1 MPFRKIIFC
10 ILFSFLG
17 LIKAQLAFA
26 VPDDGTDDTEE
37 VAVTGQSQDAIGNM
51 LLQSISLMGIPYRWG
66 GNTPETGMDCSGFIR
81 YVFRKS
87 LGITLPR
94 TAAEMAKVGKRV
106 SLDELE
112 PGDLVFFSERRGG
125 RMIIGHVGMYIGNNK
140 FIQSPHTGDSIK
152 ISELNSSWRAKISG
166 AKRIVQENQ
175 DSNGQT
181 TLESFQDVNNEALPV
196 RSGYSKPARRTSRS
210 TRKHTAAAKKKSTSS
225 HARRTTAKSTTHH
238 AKRKAPKSSRS

>member
-1 MPFRKIIFC
+1 MGENSYMQLKKI
-10 ILFSFLG
+10 G
-17 LIKAQLAFA
+17 LCVLLSASCLMKTQFAFA
-26 VPDDGTDDTEE
+26 VPDDGTDDVET
-37 VAVTGQSQDAIGNM
+37 VAITGQSQDAIGDM

-66 GNTPETGMDCSGFIR
+66 GNTPQTGMDCSGFIR
-81 YVFRKS
+81 YVFQKS

-112 PGDLVFFSERRGG
+112 PGDLIFFSERRGG

-152 ISELNSSWRAKISG
+152 ISELNSSYRAKISG

-175 DSNGQT
+175 DDSGKT
-181 TLESFQDVNNEALPV
+181 TVESFQDVHNEALPV
-196 RSGYSKPARRTSRS
+196 FGGYSKPARRAIGHKHAAGGKKVTHRHSTSPKTKHSNKRKS
-210 TRKHTAAAKKKSTSS
+210 RKHSG
-225 HARRTTAKSTTHH
+225 
-238 AKRKAPKSSRS
+238 

>member
-1 MPFRKIIFC
+1 MQFRNIGLCVLLGFCCLVRVPF
-10 ILFSFLG
+10 
-17 LIKAQLAFA
+17 AFA

-37 VAVTGQSQDAIGNM
+37 VAITGQSQDAIGNM

-66 GNTPETGMDCSGFIR
+66 GNTPQTGMDCSGFIR
-81 YVFRKS
+81 YVFQKS

-94 TAAEMAKVGKRV
+94 TAAEMAKVGKRI

-125 RMIIGHVGMYIGNNK
+125 KMIIGHVGMYIGNNK

-152 ISELNSSWRAKISG
+152 ISELNSSWRSKISG

-175 DSNGQT
+175 NDKGET
-181 TLESFQDVNNEALPV
+181 TLESYQDVNNEALPV
-196 RSGYSKPARRTSRS
+196 KSGYSKPAHRTSRKS
-210 TRKHTAAAKKKSTSS
+210 VHSVKKKSTSATKKKKPS
-225 HARRTTAKSTTHH
+225 K
-238 AKRKAPKSSRS
+238 K